1 MDDDDDDE
9 CVLINKRR
17 DAQCGCC
24 DHVNNHEKPPPHD
37 TRVATTYNWLNI
49 DGSTKVNVEL
59 SVGNPLTKEPHNSYH
74 VNTTCGVQGG
84 MSLPADEAQSAE
96 TPEHIQ
102 DVPDP
107 PPTPH
112 PDQRTRRNKR
122 KMLVPNSCQCCHH
135 DTPATYDSDSEDDDG
150 RWLNELLLENGHVP
164 ATPAHVPA
172 TSAAEPADHE
182 DESERVER
190 TRREEFDRL
199 HPAFDAASAERVSR
213 EAQELHDPLMVEKRH
228 AQEAFAEARA
238 RAIESF
244 SKRQALDEHDS
255 ISLLETSVRDNL
267 IAVASEAKRIRV
279 AMDSA
284 AVANVINPEDLPNDV
299 EFTPNETDDHF
310 VGANDSVIERY
321 GTCATILTGEQ
332 GSVGCEWDMANVT
345 RPLHSVAKVAGPK
358 GGPGK
363 QDILF
368 DNDDCYVVAPG
379 VVKAIMKHIAAVA
392 HYERDGNLYLASMTV
407 APFPRPGHAS

>member
-1 MDDDDDDE
+1 MDDDDDDDE
-9 CVLINKRR
+9 CLFVNKRR

-24 DHVNNHEKPPPHD
+24 DHGSD
-37 TRVATTYNWLNI
+37 TGCTTFP
-49 DGSTKVNVEL
+49 DDE
-59 SVGNPLTKEPHNSYH
+59 SY
-74 VNTTCGVQGG
+74 GVQGG

-96 TPEHIQ
+96 TPEYTQ

-107 PPTPH
+107 PPPTH
-112 PDQRTRRNKR
+112 PDQRTRRDKR
-122 KMLVPNSCQCCHH
+122 KMLVTNNCQCCCQ
-135 DTPATYDSDSEDDDG
+135 DTPAQS
-150 RWLNELLLENGHVP
+150 
-164 ATPAHVPA
+164 ATSAHVPA
-172 TSAAEPADHE
+172 TSATAPTAQG
-182 DESERVER
+182 DESEQAER
-190 TRREEFDRL
+190 ARREEFDRL
-199 HPAFDAASAERVSR
+199 HPAFDNASAERVSR
-213 EAQELHDPLMVEKRH
+213 EAQELSDPLMVEKRR

-238 RAIESF
+238 RAVESF
-244 SKRQALDEHDS
+244 SKRQALEENAS
-255 ISLLETSVRDNL
+255 INLLETTVRDNL
-267 IAVASEAKRIRV
+267 IAVAAEAKRIRV

-299 EFTPNETDDHF
+299 EFAPNETDDHF

-363 QDILF
+363 QDVLF